1 MLTYTKYEK
10 GGGKEGEAKGEAKD
24 EAKGEEGLME
34 RRKKVE

>member
-10 GGGKEGEAKGEAKD
+10 GEGKEGEAKDEAKD